1 MNQYL
6 IPANT
11 KKGQLILGIFRKFDL
26 ILFISGVLIT
36 LLLLITVQVSSN
48 LWITILILM
57 PAAICG
63 FLVMPVPYYHNML
76 IVITELYDFLTTNQK
91 YEWKGWC
98 YKDGKSK
105 RK

>member
-11 KKGQLILGIFRKFDL
+11 KKGQLILGVFRKFDL
-26 ILFISGVLIT
+26 ILFGIGIGIT
-36 LLLLITVQVSSN
+36 LILLLAVPLSST
-48 LWITILILM
+48 WMTILILM
-57 PAAICG
+57 PAAVCG

-76 IVITELYDFLTTNQK
+76 VVITELYDYLTTNQK

-98 YKDGKSK
+98 YRDGKTK

>member
-1 MNQYL
+1 MNNYL

-26 ILFISGVLIT
+26 ILFLSGVLIT
-36 LLLLITVQVSSN
+36 IIMLAIMPLSSMWTTV
-48 LWITILILM
+48 LILL
-57 PAAICG
+57 PAAVCG
-63 FLVMPVPYYHNML
+63 FLVMPIPYYHNML
-76 IVITELYDFLTTNQK
+76 VVITELYDYLTTNQK

-98 YKDGKSK
+98 YKNGKKS